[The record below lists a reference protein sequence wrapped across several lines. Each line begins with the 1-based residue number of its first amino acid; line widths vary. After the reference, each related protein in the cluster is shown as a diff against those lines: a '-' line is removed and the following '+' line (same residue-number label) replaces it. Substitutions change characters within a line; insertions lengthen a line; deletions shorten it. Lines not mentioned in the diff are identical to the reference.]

1 MVRFFHK
8 QGYALKTPQPWP
20 DKQDEQLRETFLQ
33 ELKQLMEQPHV
44 DIWFADESGFEGHM
58 APSQRHPLAPLATK
72 VLATLFARFKSDR
85 ANLADDES
93 ALVQQLCLQK

>member
-1 MVRFFHK
+1 MQCSYETVVRFFHK

-33 ELKQLMEQPHV
+33 ELKQLMAQPH
-44 DIWFADESGFEGHM
+44 M
-58 APSQRHPLAPLATK
+58 ASPQRHPLASLATK
-72 VLATLFARFKSDR
+72 VFTALLARLKSDR
-85 ANLADDES
+85 ADLADDQS

>member
-33 ELKQLMEQPHV
+33 QLKQLMEQADV
-44 DIWFADESGFEGHM
+44 DIWFADESGFEADPRPRKRWDKKG
-58 APSQRHPLAPLATK
+58 SKIWQ
-72 VLATLFARFKSDR
+72 TL
-85 ANLADDES
+85 
-93 ALVQQLCLQK
+93 